1 MTEKEQKQSNIEV
14 QQQKQFLDM
23 VQQGLREGGIHLNAS
38 KGFGKTRLLFS
49 MAQSIRNLEN
59 TRVFVFDGSMAWLYG
74 FSKIPVFNVNE
85 EDIQLSEVK
94 SIEDIET
101 YSLTNWQLVNLALE
115 THKDLLFRLKT
126 RKPSKRGFFIRTVI
140 NYLDAQQRI
149 EIDHNSNHE
158 PKQSIAHFIEESQD
172 AFNSRSQTRLESE
185 EFLTVFNEARN
196 NRESFFTASQRLND
210 FSKTIRTKQ
219 IYCLGRINSE
229 DLTPVLR
236 RLEKE
241 HSINFSKMPL
251 RTWFYEG
258 QTFVS
263 PEWKQQGK
271 PYQINRALRAKYNSQ
286 QTQKPQSLI
295 ERFKNW
301 QKQKLINRQRQLR
314 RQRLAQR
321 YNEDP
326 SVYDYE
332 PETEETGE
340 SDLEEDLALLNESDD
355 LW

>member
-1 MTEKEQKQSNIEV
+1 
-14 QQQKQFLDM
+14 M
-23 VQQGLREGGIHLNAS
+23 VQQGMKEGGIHLNAS

-49 MAQSIRNLEN
+49 MAQSIRNFEN
-59 TRVFVFDGSMAWLYG
+59 SRVFSFDGSMAWLYR

-85 EDIQLSEVK
+85 DDIQLSEVK
-94 SIEDIET
+94 SIEDIES
-101 YSLTNWQLVNLALE
+101 YSLTNWQLVKLALE

-140 NYLDAQQRI
+140 NYLDALQRAEI
-149 EIDHNSNHE
+149 EQNLTHE
-158 PKQSIAHFIEESQD
+158 PKNNLAFFIEESQD

-196 NRESFFTASQRLND
+196 QKEAFFTASQRLND

-229 DLTPVLR
+229 DMTPTLR

-241 HSINFSKMPL
+241 HNINFSKMPL

-263 PEWKQQGK
+263 PTWTQQGK
-271 PYQINRALRAKYNSQ
+271 PFLVNRALRAKFSQ
-286 QTQKPQSLI
+286 QTQQPQPKGLI
-295 ERFKNW
+295 QRFHDWHEKYN
-301 QKQKLINRQRQLR
+301 KAVNENKKRQLR
-314 RQRLAQR
+314 RIVAIEKQTE
-321 YNEDP
+321 NEDI
-326 SVYDYE
+326 
-332 PETEETGE
+332 EER
-340 SDLEEDLALLNESDD
+340 
-355 LW
+355 